1 MSGDVHLWS
10 ALPVPAIELS
20 SDGRVKR
27 LNGAGE
33 MFLNISER
41 SLIGARLGAKLELSV
56 DMDDALARIS
66 RTGGPLYVDGVKLTL
81 PGGDLRDVNLQ
92 FSPLTT
98 SGGDKTHVLILLQPR
113 SGAEHLG
120 WVQGSQVAARQAI
133 GMAEMLAHEI
143 KNPLA
148 GITGAAQLLS
158 MSLSSEDQELT
169 DLIVAESR
177 RVVALLEQVEQFG
190 DLRPPACAPINI
202 HDILDRARATT
213 QIGFAPGMVISEA
226 YDPSLPDVWVDGDQ
240 IQQVFLNLL
249 KNAAQACKGEGKI
262 EIRTYYEA
270 GLRLH
275 LPDGGQASLPLQVE
289 VIDNG
294 PGLPADIA
302 DHVFDPF
309 VSGRENGTGLGL
321 ALVSKIL
328 TDHGALI
335 SVDSRPGRTAFRIS
349 LPVAPAPH
357 RKGG

>member
-1 MSGDVHLWS
+1 MSGDGHLWS
-10 ALPVPAIELS
+10 ALPVPAIELGE
-20 SDGRVKR
+20 DGRVQR
-27 LNGAGE
+27 LNGTGE

-41 SLIGARLGAKLELSV
+41 SLIGARLGVKIELSV
-56 DMDDALARIS
+56 DIDDALARVRS
-66 RTGGPLYVDGVKLTL
+66 TGGPLYVDSAKLTL
-81 PGGDLRDVNLQ
+81 PGGDLREINVQ

-98 SGGDKTHVLILLQPR
+98 PGGDKNHVLILLQPR
-113 SGAEHLG
+113 NGAEHLG

-158 MSLSSEDQELT
+158 MSLSSEDRELT

-177 RVVALLEQVEQFG
+177 RVVALLDQVEQFG
-190 DLRPPACAPINI
+190 DLRPPACAPVNI
-202 HDILDRARATT
+202 HDILDRARATA

-262 EIRTYYEA
+262 EIHTYYEA

-275 LPDGGQASLPLQVE
+275 LPEGGQASLPLQVE

-309 VSGRENGTGLGL
+309 VSGHENGTGLGL

-349 LPVAPAPH
+349 LPVAPAPN

>member
-1 MSGDVHLWS
+1 MRQDGHLWS
-10 ALPVPAIELS
+10 ALPVPAIEL
-20 SDGRVKR
+20 DADARILRV
-27 LNGAGE
+27 NGTGE
-33 MFLNISER
+33 MFLNTSER
-41 SLIGARLGAKLELSV
+41 SLQGSRLGAKIALSINV
-56 DMDDALARIS
+56 DDAIDRITG
-66 RTGGPLYVDGVKLTL
+66 TGGPLYVDGAKLTL
-81 PGGDLRDVNLQ
+81 PGGELREVNLQ
-92 FSPLTT
+92 FSPLAT
-98 SGGDKTHVLILLQPR
+98 SAGDTGHVLVLLQPR

-120 WVQGSQVAARQAI
+120 WVQGSQVATRQAI

-158 MSLSSEDQELT
+158 MSLSPEDRELT

-177 RVVALLEQVEQFG
+177 RVVALLEQVEHFG
-190 DLRPPACAPINI
+190 DLRPPACASVNI
-202 HDILDRARATT
+202 HDILDRARATA
-213 QIGFAPGMVISEA
+213 QVGFAPGMMIEEN

-240 IQQVFLNLL
+240 MQQVFLNML
-249 KNAAQACKGEGKI
+249 KNASQACKGEGKI
-262 EIRTYYEA
+262 EIRTFYEG
-270 GLRLH
+270 GLRLR
-275 LPDGGQASLPLQVE
+275 LPDGGHASLPLQVE

-335 SVDSRPGRTAFRIS
+335 SVDSRPGRTAFRLS
-349 LPVAPAPH
+349 LPIAPAPN
-357 RKGG
+357 RKGT